1 MLEKSKLSE
10 HKIKNGK
17 FITPFNQFFEEI
29 LQENSWYHGRMP
41 EYIWLGLIIDYGER
55 NVQLNKCIRIMQ
67 YLQEITNGDEIDYS
81 KLSLVFNLSEDNQI
95 AFYHF
100 LEQLDVLEPLKSLS
114 VVFPTE
120 SKIFLEFING
130 YELSVKKR
138 VEMLNDI
145 LKKLSDH
152 QSDLSTD
159 VRFVIVYKF
168 ILSGELVFLEGINT
182 EFITEYPK
190 ISHNDPKMRLLRP
203 QIRSMEIG
211 LNASNNPDESID
223 MAFVRKFWERISL
236 ITDCEVFS
244 VELNN
249 KEKEPVDLEE
259 FKEKVYKILEYY
271 SKVFQETRPL
281 DNKMLVLLGIFTYSY
296 KRLLELVDHNLEH
309 TISGRALTR
318 SIIENYMMTKY
329 LLHEEKKHEDIWK
342 EYQYYGIGQYKMI
355 YKRFEEKKPNIKTSH
370 VPYEYISVLVSEFKD
385 EEFIN
390 MDTSYFGKGSIRNK
404 FDQVDEG
411 DLWRYYYDYDSAFEH
426 GLWGAIRES
435 SILKC
440 NAPGHQYHGIPDIDN
455 IQKLRSVADDCIMVL
470 IKHIKI
476 LDKEYSLPDILRE
489 GFQDE

>member
-1 MLEKSKLSE
+1 MLEKSKLSD
-10 HKIKNGK
+10 HKFKKGK
-17 FITPFNQFFEEI
+17 FITPFNQVFEDI
-29 LQENSWYHGRMP
+29 LQENSWYYGRMP
-41 EYIWLGLIIDYGER
+41 EYIWLGLIIDDGER

-67 YLQEITNGDEIDYS
+67 YLQEITNDDEIDYP
-81 KLSLVFNLSEDNQI
+81 KLSLIFNLPEEKQI

-100 LEQLDVLEPLKSLS
+100 LEQLEVLESLKALS
-114 VVFPTE
+114 AVFSTE
-120 SKIFLEFING
+120 SKIFLEFISG

-138 VEMLNDI
+138 VGMLNDI

-159 VRFVIVYKF
+159 IRFVIVYKF
-168 ILSGELVFLEGINT
+168 ILSGKLVFSEGINT
-182 EFITEYPK
+182 EFITGYLKTP
-190 ISHNDPKMRLLRP
+190 HYDPQMRLFRP

-211 LNASNNPDESID
+211 LNASNTPDESIE
-223 MAFVRKFWERISL
+223 MTFVGEFWKRISL

-249 KEKEPVDLEE
+249 EEKELVNLEE
-259 FKEKVYKILEYY
+259 FKERVYKTLEYY

-296 KRLLELVDHNLEH
+296 KRLIELVDHNLEY
-309 TISGRALTR
+309 TISGRTLTR

-342 EYQYYGIGQYKMI
+342 EYQYYGIGQYKMV
-355 YKRFEEKKPNIKTSH
+355 YKRFEENKPNIETSH
-370 VPYEYISVLVSEFKD
+370 VPYDYISALVSEFKD

-390 MDTSYFGKGSIRNK
+390 MDTSYFGKGNIRKK

-440 NAPGHQYHGIPDIDN
+440 DAPGHQYHGIPDIDN

-470 IKHIKI
+470 TKHIKI

-489 GFQDE
+489 GPQDE